1 MSKFMAHHIR
11 TGPSRSRKPTFHS
24 KLSDNQQSFLVIVRH
39 FTDDKH
45 DTLCSFFIY
54 NLRGSQITA
63 TLLKKEYLCCSS
75 DNGTA
80 DGSTGEVKSLTKLL
94 KINIG
99 R

>member
-39 FTDDKH
+39 FTDDKQ
-45 DTLCSFFIY
+45 DTLCSFFAY

-63 TLLKKEYLCCSS
+63 TLLKRNTFAAAL
-75 DNGTA
+75 TMA
-80 DGSTGEVKSLTKLL
+80 LQMVPLVKS
-94 KINIG
+94 N

>member
-11 TGPSRSRKPTFHS
+11 TGPSRSRKLTFHS
-24 KLSDNQQSFLVIVRH
+24 KFNDNQQSFLVIVRH
-39 FTDDKH
+39 FTDDKQ
-45 DTLCSFFIY
+45 DTLCSFFAY

-63 TLLKKEYLCCSS
+63 TWLKEYLCCSS